1 MENWEGHPEWMGYKG
16 KLVEW
21 LRTKL
26 VLEKQQ

>member
-21 LRTKL
+21 LRETL
-26 VLEKQQ
+26 VVEKK